1 MFKTI
6 FDYLLDATPG
16 QEFRFYYPM
25 IAFIVIMFA
34 GSFLFKE
41 IHKKKISN
49 KDFVF
54 KNLFKKVP
62 ARLIQFSIGFAFLTL
77 IRYENIPYF
86 AMRLWLM
93 LLTLGFLFA
102 IGYYTYK
109 YLKVYPK
116 ELENFRAR
124 PHHAAEANKYL
135 PNKRHQA

>member
-1 MFKTI
+1 MFKAI

-16 QEFRFYYPM
+16 QEFKFYYPM
-25 IAFIVIMFA
+25 IAFIVILFA
-34 GSFLFKE
+34 GSFVFKKF
-41 IHKKKISN
+41 HRKKVDG

-62 ARLIQFSIGFAFLTL
+62 SRLVQFAIGFIFLTL

-86 AMRLWLM
+86 AMRLWLI
-93 LLTLGFLFA
+93 LAGLGFLFA
-102 IGYYTYK
+102 VGYYVYK

-124 PHHAAEANKYL
+124 PHHAAETNKYL
-135 PNKRHQA
+135 PNK